1 MSEPELESPQSA
13 RQRKLQRRKEQRV
26 ERRKALG
33 GPLPSQPARQLVRA
47 RADLHGDHLWGA
59 VFRLRFQSVCLP
71 RGADGASEFPNGGR
85 EPVVVRE
92 FDRPEAESGSAHTFM
107 IHRAHKMLVFRGR
120 RSSRQLARR
129 RSRPFRKGNVRFV
142 ETAGQFLAAWWI
154 DAAIAGVLVIFA
166 AIGYLRGGLLWLAD
180 LAVLAVAILLA
191 FRFFPAAGEWLGA
204 LLSLPPR
211 FGAIAGFVA
220 LFIAVQLV
228 LGTAVSLFW
237 RFFSPPKVHGSLRVI
252 NGLAGIP
259 LGVLFA
265 AVSISMILAMGYRLP
280 LGPELA
286 AALDESY
293 LANGARSGGST
304 RTVRR
309 PRVAVSGRGRAPI
322 RRTPAGRRPGGPS
335 AVPHGWNCGVR
346 WPRKNRLSW

>member
-1 MSEPELESPQSA
+1 M
-13 RQRKLQRRKEQRV
+13 
-26 ERRKALG
+26 
-33 GPLPSQPARQLVRA
+33 
-47 RADLHGDHLWGA
+47 
-59 VFRLRFQSVCLP
+59 
-71 RGADGASEFPNGGR
+71 
-85 EPVVVRE
+85 
-92 FDRPEAESGSAHTFM
+92 
-107 IHRAHKMLVFRGR
+107 
-120 RSSRQLARR
+120 
-129 RSRPFRKGNVRFV
+129 

-293 LANGARSGGST
+293 LANGLVLE
-304 RTVRR
+304 VRR
-309 PRVAVSGRGRAPI
+309 VPFAAREWLFPAEAERLFAARRLGDDRVVRLPFRMDGIVVSMAEEESIELVNADRAEMGLAPLRFDSQLRRMAREHSREMLSLGYFSHTSPDGRGPVERALEIGYQFEAIGENIALAPSLGI
-322 RRTPAGRRPGGPS
+322 AHRGLMRSDGHRANVLSADFTKLGVGIYDAGLDGLMITQTFAR
-335 AVPHGWNCGVR
+335 
-346 WPRKNRLSW
+346 